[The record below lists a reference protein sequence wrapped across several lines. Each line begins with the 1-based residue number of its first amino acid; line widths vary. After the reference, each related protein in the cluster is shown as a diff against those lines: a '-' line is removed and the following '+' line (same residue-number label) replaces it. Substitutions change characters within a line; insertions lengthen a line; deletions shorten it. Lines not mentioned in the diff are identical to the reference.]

1 MCVKA
6 EKHILWKYRV
16 TAKTGLFGGLSKV
29 EIVDKVQTERGKFE
43 KIKMQLKLKQKE
55 K

>member
-6 EKHILWKYRV
+6 AKQMLWKYRV

-29 EIVDKVQTERGKFE
+29 EILDKVQTERGNKNATKSKTE
-43 KIKMQLKLKQKE
+43 RKVT
-55 K
+55 